1 MHSCSSVIWVITI
14 RVCVCVCVCVSLIF
28 LTPMKHIRRTLSL
41 EDPFL
46 RVHAGKSD
54 EINTIMLW
62 ITSRRSKI
70 HPPTQS
76 LTLTHQDIYKT
87 VNSRRVHFAVI
98 DEYPSKIEVL

>member
-1 MHSCSSVIWVITI
+1 
-14 RVCVCVCVCVSLIF
+14 
-28 LTPMKHIRRTLSL
+28 MKHIQRTLSL
-41 EDPFL
+41 EDLFL

-98 DEYPSKIEVL
+98 DEYPDVWCRCDAHFPFFSSYEVQILTCFTST